1 MDGTSGLDQP
11 RFRAYGRKHIERL
24 PHVEELS
31 RDQLIALKA
40 VSAVLPFRVNDYVM
54 NELIDWG
61 DIPSDP
67 IYQLT
72 FPQAGMLEHHDFVRM
87 QDLVVSGAG
96 TDDLNRAAAAVHRRM
111 NPHPGGQADLNVPAV
126 NGRLLPGCQHK
137 YRETVLFFPS
147 AGQTCHAYCTYC
159 FRWPQF
165 VHMERQRF
173 ASHEVELLV
182 EYLGAHLEVTDVLMT
197 GGDPMIM
204 SAKVLRRN
212 VEPLLSP
219 ELDHLDTIRIG
230 TKSLSY
236 WPYRFTTDRDA
247 DEVLRLFEEVVSSGR
262 QLALMAHFSHPR
274 ELHTAT
280 VCEAIRRIQNTGAV
294 IRSQAPLIRH
304 VNDDSDAWAQM
315 WREQVQLGVVPYYMF
330 VERDTGPRHYFEV
343 PLARGLRIF
352 DRAYAEVSG
361 LARTV
366 RGPSMSATP
375 GKVLVEGIST
385 IGNDKVFILKM
396 IQGRDARWVNR
407 VFFARFDS
415 QAVWLDD
422 LEPAFGDPEFFF
434 ERNMRELTDGTWL
447 PEWQRDQ
454 NLVACEGA

>member
-1 MDGTSGLDQP
+1 
-11 RFRAYGRKHIERL
+11 
-24 PHVEELS
+24 
-31 RDQLIALKA
+31 
-40 VSAVLPFRVNDYVM
+40 
-54 NELIDWG
+54 
-61 DIPSDP
+61 
-67 IYQLT
+67 
-72 FPQAGMLEHHDFVRM
+72 MLEHHDFVRM
-87 QDLVVSGAG
+87 QDLVVSGA
-96 TDDLNRAAAAVHRRM
+96 DQAELNLAATAVHRRM
-111 NPHPGGQADLNVPAV
+111 NPHPAGQVELNVPEVDGCA
-126 NGRLLPGCQHK
+126 LPGCQHK
-137 YRETVLFFPS
+137 YRETVLFFPA

-165 VHMERQRF
+165 VHMEKQGF
-173 ASHEVELLV
+173 ASHEVDLLV
-182 EYLGAHLEVTDVLMT
+182 EYLRRHSEVTDVLMT

-212 VEPLLSP
+212 VEPLLSAG
-219 ELDHLDTIRIG
+219 LDHLDTIRIG
-230 TKSLSY
+230 TKALSY
-236 WPYRFTTDRDA
+236 WPYRFTSDRDA

-274 ELHTAT
+274 EQQTAS
-280 VCEAIRRIQNTGAV
+280 VRAAIRRIRDTGAV

-304 VNDDSDAWAQM
+304 VNDDSDAWARM

-352 DRAYAEVSG
+352 DRACAEVSG

-375 GKVLVEGIST
+375 GKVLVDGIT
-385 IGNDKVFILKM
+385 TVGGEKVFTLKM

-422 LEPAFGDPEFFF
+422 LEPAFGERAFFF
-434 ERNMRELTDGTWL
+434 EESMRRLASGSWV
-447 PEWQRDQ
+447 PEWQRDRD
-454 NLVACEGA
+454 LVACEGA